1 MVVQDR
7 ELATKHLADRRQLLA
22 ANLTRAIVD
31 HLEQLKL
38 DETTA
43 LRARSGE
50 NDRLA
55 RHATV
60 FVTTVDSTGPR
71 LPWSRSSTEVL
82 PHKDFTDRVARGSR
96 AELAGHRS
104 ADAADAYSD
113 AQRHAA
119 DAPQAAYAELLL
131 ARSLATVAPSAS
143 RSAYLHLLALPLT
156 VRDDDG
162 VPFAFYA
169 ARTLDS
175 DSSFRRHVRDFV
187 RRRLPDVAVSRTL
200 SPVACF
206 AFADIDGAEG
216 MRQRCADLEQA
227 GVLLRDVTWRQT
239 LRGTGRQGKVDWT
252 VVNSGRWLIG
262 RLADAEPNPTV
273 IAVRLDSLIATFAPA
288 RSDSPA
294 LATTSDVRAE
304 PLGRR
309 LDGLGLIWPVSNVA
323 MDHQSNLIAAFYA
336 SAVAI
341 VLGVG
346 LFGAYLLWRDVQ
358 RDIRLAQLRAQFVAS
373 VSHELKTPLTAI
385 RIFAETLR
393 DRTGIDPETRAEY
406 LDTIAR
412 DSDRLT
418 RLLQNVLDFSRIER
432 GERTYRIVSQD
443 LGTVVERAL
452 RTVRHP
458 LEHQGFIVTFAVDR
472 NLPPVPCDADA
483 VEQAVLNLV
492 SNAAKYAGDARRI
505 DVRVTG
511 ARNEVMLTVRD
522 YGTGIDEQYQSRLF
536 ERFYRTPTADNETI
550 SGTGLGL
557 TLVAHFAAGHGGR
570 VTMQSAPGKGSTFT
584 VHLPS
589 AAGALNPEAFAPAL
603 RPAPS
608 VTTA

>member
-1 MVVQDR
+1 MDPPEENGAEPIDTVYGPQRTALSLRRPAIVWRLHTTCLGLVRWCDLAPEGRRADYRWRPRTCGRRSAAEDLRFADNCTTIVAVATLSFRNSIERPTGPDSPMVPHQSPRRRLTLFIAVLVLPCAVLVALGARMVVQDR

-104 ADAADAYSD
+104 ADAADAYRD

-119 DAPQAAYAELLL
+119 DALQAAYAELLL

-216 MRQRCADLEQA
+216 MRQRCADLELTSSKR
-227 GVLLRDVTWRQT
+227 VYSC
-239 LRGTGRQGKVDWT
+239 GT
-252 VVNSGRWLIG
+252 
-262 RLADAEPNPTV
+262 
-273 IAVRLDSLIATFAPA
+273 
-288 RSDSPA
+288 
-294 LATTSDVRAE
+294 
-304 PLGRR
+304 
-309 LDGLGLIWPVSNVA
+309 
-323 MDHQSNLIAAFYA
+323 
-336 SAVAI
+336 
-341 VLGVG
+341 
-346 LFGAYLLWRDVQ
+346 
-358 RDIRLAQLRAQFVAS
+358 
-373 VSHELKTPLTAI
+373 
-385 RIFAETLR
+385 
-393 DRTGIDPETRAEY
+393 
-406 LDTIAR
+406 
-412 DSDRLT
+412 
-418 RLLQNVLDFSRIER
+418 
-432 GERTYRIVSQD
+432 
-443 LGTVVERAL
+443 
-452 RTVRHP
+452 
-458 LEHQGFIVTFAVDR
+458 
-472 NLPPVPCDADA
+472 
-483 VEQAVLNLV
+483 
-492 SNAAKYAGDARRI
+492 
-505 DVRVTG
+505 
-511 ARNEVMLTVRD
+511 
-522 YGTGIDEQYQSRLF
+522 
-536 ERFYRTPTADNETI
+536 
-550 SGTGLGL
+550 
-557 TLVAHFAAGHGGR
+557 
-570 VTMQSAPGKGSTFT
+570 
-584 VHLPS
+584 
-589 AAGALNPEAFAPAL
+589 
-603 RPAPS
+603 
-608 VTTA
+608 